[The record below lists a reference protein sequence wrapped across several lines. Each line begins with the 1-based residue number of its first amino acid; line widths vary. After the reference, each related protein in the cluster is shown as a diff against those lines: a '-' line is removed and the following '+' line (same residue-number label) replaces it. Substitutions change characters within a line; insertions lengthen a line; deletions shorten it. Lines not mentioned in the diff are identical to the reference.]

1 MRNDNEVH
9 RCINGN
15 ENAPRYNGKKP
26 NPESWSDMLDSD
38 EDFRAEFDQVFNSK
52 DIPEAD
58 DFTPEVM
65 NDTYLNMELAL
76 PRDSG
81 GPTFAKVTKRLRDAN
96 GIPIGTANDNPL
108 LDTRIYEVEF
118 MDGHSAAL
126 SANAIAQNMF
136 AQVDSKGNCHVL
148 FDAIIDHRTDGSNL
162 KQQEAF
168 ITSKNGGKKRKPTT
182 KGWEVLVQ

>member
-1 MRNDNEVH
+1 MTKNVTKIFEEYDNEVH
-9 RCINGN
+9 CRINGN

-76 PRDSG
+76 PCDSG

-108 LDTRIYEVEF
+108 LDT
-118 MDGHSAAL
+118 
-126 SANAIAQNMF
+126 
-136 AQVDSKGNCHVL
+136 
-148 FDAIIDHRTDGSNL
+148 
-162 KQQEAF
+162 
-168 ITSKNGGKKRKPTT
+168 
-182 KGWEVLVQ
+182 